1 MLEGLANS
9 LQRADK
15 INESSGICHCCCHN
29 SYIAVSIVTN
39 VYSWL
44 GQIGMAAYAG
54 LLESNGYD
62 CLTYC
67 GGTMLDDEVLTDI
80 GVTSADDRR

>member
-15 INESSGICHCCCHN
+15 INESSGICHCRCHN
-29 SYIAVSIVTN
+29 NSIAVSTVTN

-44 GQIGMAAYAG
+44 GQIGMAAYTG

-67 GGTMLDDEVLTDI
+67 GGAMLDDEALTDI